1 MLFDVKDKDT
11 KRCLVC
17 CYSYFWLFCLFFL
30 DFCDL
35 LVVRVEFPA
44 VRRPTPLHIH
54 PCSLRCAVHIQS
66 SLVVLISFCVLRRA
80 RSRGRQHLV
89 PIAFLLSHL
98 AVEFCVWHHLLPLL
112 PTTFDDISTFV
123 KRNDSPG
130 HKLVVNSIDYYQASS
145 SFSNWILFF
154 RNGIPLLSTIRPD
167 Q

>member
-1 MLFDVKDKDT
+1 MSGL
-11 KRCLVC
+11 L
-17 CYSYFWLFCLFFL
+17 LLIFL
-30 DFCDL
+30 SFLSRL
-35 LVVRVEFPA
+35 LRPFGRKSRVSC
-44 VRRPTPLHIH
+44 RPTPLHIH

-112 PTTFDDISTFV
+112 PTTFDDISIFV